1 MGKIIEAICIKGLPA
16 ADIKNANKANLWI
29 FLWAGTL
36 VATLMMQEMQIIQSA
51 AESLVASVVN
61 LTMGLIMV
69 VTYRRMLLALD
80 EMERTIQYNALASA
94 VAMTLL
100 VYGASSILSNA
111 ALVPELDA
119 SQMLMIIALTYS
131 SGLIVGRVRMA

>member
-1 MGKIIEAICIKGLPA
+1 MGKIIEAIFIKGLPA

-36 VATLMMQEMQIIQSA
+36 VATFMMQEMQIIQSA

-131 SGLIVGRVRMA
+131 GGLIVGRVRMA